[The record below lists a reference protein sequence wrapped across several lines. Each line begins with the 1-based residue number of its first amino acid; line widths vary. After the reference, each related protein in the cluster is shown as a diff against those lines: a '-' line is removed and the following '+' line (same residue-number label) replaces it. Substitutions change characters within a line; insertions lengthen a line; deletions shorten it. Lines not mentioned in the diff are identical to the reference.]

1 MSFTHTMIYTKSI
14 EDFIKCFSQG
24 NYLDAIET
32 FYKHKR
38 VTAFVDAVH
47 DYLLGLIIFNPELV
61 DEMFIKAGIV
71 NPIKGFRVITAEEM
85 EETILKEMP
94 CPCGGSFCQDRLF
107 PIISNSMSY
116 EDLCQHKFLKRGF
129 ESIPMPSKMMMKREE
144 SYDSGES
151 TTDLSEIEIA
161 LSEVM
166 DEMNSSAIAS
176 MSSDYSFLPQKDS
189 RSTDK
194 RHATRKYKE
203 KSKYKSTQ
211 KLKKEAAKGYIAVR
225 EMVIKAPFFITPC
238 TCCG

>member
-1 MSFTHTMIYTKSI
+1 MSFTTTMIYTKSI
-14 EDFIKCFSQG
+14 EDFIKSFSEG
-24 NYLDAIET
+24 NYFDAIEIFQKRT
-32 FYKHKR
+32 R
-38 VTAFVDAVH
+38 VTAFVEAVH

-61 DEMFIKAGIV
+61 DDMFIKAGIV

-85 EETILKEMP
+85 EESTLKEMP
-94 CPCGGSFCQDRLF
+94 CPCGGSFCKDRLF

-116 EDLCQHKFLKRGF
+116 EDLCQYKFLKRGF

-144 SYDSGES
+144 SYDTVE
-151 TTDLSEIEIA
+151 TTDLSDIETA
-161 LSEVM
+161 LSEIM

-176 MSSDYSFLPQKDS
+176 MSSDYFFLPQKDS

-194 RHATRKYKE
+194 RQATRKYKE

-211 KLKKEAAKGYIAVR
+211 KLKKEAAKSYTSIR
-225 EMVIKAPFFITPC
+225 EMVIKAPFVVTPC